1 MDALQKITDNLDEK
15 TPQLV
20 KDNKGAMI
28 GALVGLF
35 LTNNEKAK
43 SALLGAVAGALL
55 IDQKK
60 EDE

>member
-1 MDALQKITDNLDEK
+1 MDALQKITDSLDEK

>member
-1 MDALQKITDNLDEK
+1 MDALQKITDSLDEK

-43 SALLGAVAGALL
+43 STLLGAVAGALL